1 MAGRS
6 LGARITILP
15 LALALVFVI
24 LHGAFGVG
32 RDTTPKTHSLRNP
45 SACKSCHVSETDSG
59 LIGAEPELCYGC
71 HADSR
76 EHGTSLLVGEISL
89 CTSCH
94 DPHQKVGAPYMLL
107 PEATGR

>member
-1 MAGRS
+1 MAPAR
-6 LGARITILP
+6 LAARITIIP

-45 SACKSCHVSETDSG
+45 SACKSCHVSETDSQLTG
-59 LIGAEPELCYGC
+59 TEPELCYGC

-76 EHGTSLLVGEISL
+76 EHGKNLLVDPETR

-94 DPHQKVGAPYMLL
+94 DPHRKVSAPYMLL